1 MGLTIILVICIVAL
15 LVLVLILACIV
26 YVFRKNKLNAVQQA
40 IARRNSSL
48 KKEAERPIG
57 GLTESQMEGKKAAV
71 VDIFQDSDKKGLV
84 PSILPQDEKDEIKA
98 LADNNGEV
106 LIAAPSLNQD

>member
-1 MGLTIILVICIVAL
+1 
-15 LVLVLILACIV
+15 
-26 YVFRKNKLNAVQQA
+26 
-40 IARRNSSL
+40 
-48 KKEAERPIG
+48 
-57 GLTESQMEGKKAAV
+57 MEGKKAAV